1 MCPKPGTDPVPP
13 EPLHFRRAVPA
24 DLGFLLDLE
33 RSSFGKTRQSSRESL
48 RNSILSHSQMVVV
61 VESRGRR
68 RCQCPVGAAV
78 VFQYRRSL
86 RIYSLAVDGS
96 HRMMGVGE
104 ALMQHLLDFALS
116 HGYERITLEAD
127 ATNIRLV
134 EWYQKLGFEAQRTLP
149 DYYGPGEPAL
159 RMVQMLGSK
168 GGISERIVVV
178 VDDPALAKRVV
189 PEINFCS
196 ATDYLSD
203 TNYATSNRF
212 HVLNL
217 CGSHKTHS
225 IGYYVSL
232 LASARNHRVTPSVM
246 AVKDATTPMLAQSLL
261 DEIRDNLL
269 DKLPATAGSHFE
281 MTCIL
286 GQTPDTKFNDLA
298 RKLFSMF
305 SIPFFTIT
313 LEKNGTWKIK
323 KIKLLKLKQV
333 VKNHPDLLKDALTR
347 YFVKKRYN
355 RQRLRSYKYDLAI
368 LVNPHEATPPSCPD
382 ALEKFRSAAERVG
395 FFVEFITKADHR
407 RICEFDA
414 LFIRETTAMENHTY
428 AMARHAYTEG
438 LVVIDDPWSIM
449 LCSNKVYL
457 QERLTSAGIN
467 QPRGWLLTHKACPP
481 EYLRTLPVP
490 LVLKLPESSFSL
502 GVFLVHTH
510 EELQAKLEEMFA
522 KTELVIAQEFLVSD
536 YDWRIGLLDNTPLYA
551 CKYYMAR
558 NHWQIYNWQER
569 GSAEEFVGRSET
581 LPVQQ
586 VPANVIKAAVNASSL
601 IGNGLYGVDL
611 KMINGKAYVI
621 EVNDNPSIEQ
631 GIEDE
636 LLGDEL
642 YERIMRSIYNRIETE
657 RHQVRYLY

>member
-1 MCPKPGTDPVPP
+1 MSPKNGTDSVPP
-13 EPLHFRRAVPA
+13 DPLQFRRATQA
-24 DLGFLLDLE
+24 DLGFLLELE
-33 RSSFGKTRQSSRESL
+33 RMSFSTARQSSRESVKH
-48 RNSILSHSQMVVV
+48 SIASSTQMVVI
-61 VESRGRR
+61 VESRGPK
-68 RCQCPVGAAV
+68 RCMCPVGAAF
-78 VFQYRRSL
+78 VFQYKRSL
-86 RIYSLAVDGS
+86 RIYSLAVDS
-96 HRMMGVGE
+96 AHRMMGVGE
-104 ALMQHLLDFALS
+104 ALMQHILDFAMS

-127 ATNIRLV
+127 AANIRLV
-134 EWYQKLGFEAQRTLP
+134 EWYQKMGFEARRTLP

-159 RMVQMLGSK
+159 RMVLQLATR
-168 GGISERIVVV
+168 GGTSERIVVV
-178 VDDPALAKRVV
+178 VDDLALAKRCV
-189 PEINFCS
+189 PDVKFCS

-203 TNYATSNRF
+203 TNYANSNRF

-246 AVKDATTPMLAQSLL
+246 AVKDATTPMVAQSLM
-261 DEIRDNLL
+261 DEIRDNVF
-269 DKLPATAGSHFE
+269 DKLPASAGLRFE
-281 MTCIL
+281 LTCIL
-286 GQTPDTKFNDLA
+286 GLTPDSKYGDLA
-298 RKLFSMF
+298 KKLFSLF
-305 SIPFFTIT
+305 SIPFFTIF
-313 LEKNGTWKIK
+313 LEKQGTWKIR
-323 KIKLLKLKQV
+323 KIKLLKIKHV
-333 VKNHPDLLKDALTR
+333 AKNYPELLNDALNR

-368 LVNPHEATPPSCPD
+368 LVNPEEATPPSCPD
-382 ALEKFRSAAERVG
+382 ALEKFRAAAERVG
-395 FFVEFITKADHR
+395 FFVEFINKSDHR

-414 LFIRETTAMENHTY
+414 LFIRETTAMEDHTY

-457 QERLTSAGIN
+457 KERLTGAGVN

-481 EYLRTLPVP
+481 AFLETLPVP

-502 GVFLVHTH
+502 GVYLVRSHD
-510 EELQAKLEEMFA
+510 ELKVKLEEMFA

-569 GSAEEFVGRSET
+569 GSSEEFAGRSET
-581 LPVQQ
+581 LSVNQ
-586 VPANVIKAAVNASSL
+586 VPAHVLKAAVTASSL
-601 IGNGLYGVDL
+601 IGNGLYGVDI
-611 KMINGKAYVI
+611 KEINGKAYVI
-621 EVNDNPSIEQ
+621 EVNDNPSIDE
-631 GIEDE
+631 GIEDA
-636 LLGDEL
+636 LMGDEL

>member
-1 MCPKPGTDPVPP
+1 MQ
-13 EPLHFRRAVPA
+13 FRRASLA
-24 DLGFLLDLE
+24 DLGFLVELE
-33 RSSFGKTRQSSRESL
+33 QMSFGTSRQSSRESL
-48 RNSILSHSQMVVV
+48 RNSITSSTQMVVI
-61 VESRGRR
+61 VESRGRK
-68 RCQCPVGAAV
+68 RCLCPVGAAV
-78 VFQYRRSL
+78 VFQYKRSL
-86 RIYSLAVDGS
+86 RIYSLAVES
-96 HRMMGVGE
+96 AHRMMGVGD
-104 ALMQHLLDFALS
+104 ALMQHILDFAMS

-127 ATNIRLV
+127 AANLRLV
-134 EWYQKLGFEAQRTLP
+134 EWYKKMGFEARRTLP

-159 RMVQMLGSK
+159 RMLQQLASK
-168 GGISERIVVV
+168 GGASERIVVV
-178 VDDPALAKRVV
+178 VDDLATAKRSV
-189 PEINFCS
+189 PEVKFCS
-196 ATDYLSD
+196 ATEYLSD
-203 TNYATSNRF
+203 TNYANSNRF

-246 AVKDATTPMLAQSLL
+246 AVKDATTPMVAQSLM
-261 DEIRDNLL
+261 DEIRDNVFE
-269 DKLPATAGSHFE
+269 KIPASAGNQFE
-281 MTCIL
+281 LTCIL
-286 GQTPDTKFNDLA
+286 GRTPQTKFNDLA
-298 RKLFSMF
+298 KKLFSLF
-305 SIPFFTIT
+305 SIPFFTIF
-313 LEKNGTWKIK
+313 LEKQGTWKIK
-323 KIKLLKLKQV
+323 KIKLLKIKHV
-333 VKNHPDLLKDALTR
+333 AKNHPELLNDSLTR

-368 LVNPHEATPPSCPD
+368 LVNPNEATPPSCPD
-382 ALEKFRSAAERVG
+382 ALEKFRTAAERVG

-428 AMARHAYTEG
+428 AIARHAYTEG

-457 QERLTSAGIN
+457 KERLTGAGVN

-481 EYLRTLPVP
+481 SFLKTLPVP

-502 GVFLVHTH
+502 GVFLVRSHD
-510 EELQAKLEEMFA
+510 ELQAKLEEMFT

-569 GSAEEFVGRSET
+569 GSVEEFAGRSESFS
-581 LPVQQ
+581 VNQ
-586 VPANVIKAAVNASSL
+586 VPPHVIKAAVTASSL
-601 IGNGLYGVDL
+601 IGNGFYGVDI
-611 KMINGKAYVI
+611 KEINGKAYVI
-621 EVNDNPSIEQ
+621 EVNDNPSIEE
-631 GIEDE
+631 GIEDS

>member
-1 MCPKPGTDPVPP
+1 MSPKPGTDSVPP
-13 EPLHFRRAVPA
+13 DSLQFRQAVA
-24 DLGFLLDLE
+24 DDLNFLLKLE
-33 RSSFGKTRQSSRESL
+33 QASFGKARRSSRESL
-48 RNSILSHSQMVVV
+48 RHSIASRNQMVIMA
-61 VESRGRR
+61 ECRGRK
-68 RCQCPVGAAV
+68 RCMHPVGAAV
-78 VFQYRRSL
+78 VFMYRRSL
-86 RIYSLAVDGS
+86 RIYSLAVES
-96 HRMMGVGE
+96 THRMMGVGE
-104 ALMQHLLDFALS
+104 ALMQHILDFATS
-116 HGYERITLEAD
+116 HGYERISLEAD
-127 ATNIRLV
+127 AANARLV
-134 EWYQKLGFEAQRTLP
+134 EWYRRLGFEPQRPLP
-149 DYYGPGEPAL
+149 DYYGPEEPAL
-159 RMVQMLGSK
+159 RMVRMLGGK
-168 GGISERIVVV
+168 GAISERIVVV
-178 VDDPALAKRVV
+178 VDDPALAGKCV
-189 PEINFCS
+189 PEVHFCS
-196 ATDYLSD
+196 AADYLSD
-203 TNYATSNRF
+203 TNYANSNRF

-246 AVKDATTPMLAQSLL
+246 AVKDATTTMLAQSLL

-269 DKLPATAGSHFE
+269 EKLPVAAGTHFE

-286 GQTPDTKFNDLA
+286 GQSPESEFNDLA
-298 RKLFSMF
+298 RKLFALF

-313 LEKNGTWKIK
+313 LDKQGTWKIK

-333 VKNHPDLLKDALTR
+333 AKSHPDLLRDALTH

-355 RQRLRSYKYDLAI
+355 RQRLRNYKYDLAI
-368 LVNPHEATPPSCPD
+368 LADCNEATPPSCPK
-382 ALEKFRSAAERVG
+382 ALERFRSAAERAG

-457 QERLTSAGIN
+457 QERLAGAGVN
-467 QPRGWLLTHKACPP
+467 QPRGWLLTHKACPTSF
-481 EYLRTLPVP
+481 LKTLPVP

-510 EELQAKLEEMFA
+510 EELEAKLEEMF
-522 KTELVIAQEFLVSD
+522 KQTELVIAQEFLVSD
-536 YDWRIGLLDNTPLYA
+536 YDWRIGVLDNKPLYA

-569 GSAEEFVGRSET
+569 GSAEEFSGRSET
-581 LPVQQ
+581 LPVEEA
-586 VPANVIKAAVNASSL
+586 PAHVVKAAVTASSL
-601 IGNGLYGVDL
+601 IGNGLYGVDI
-611 KMINGKAYVI
+611 KEINGKAYVI
-621 EVNDNPSIEQ
+621 EVNDNPSIDA

-636 LLGDEL
+636 YLGDEL
-642 YERIMRSIYNRIETE
+642 YDRIMRSIYNRIETE